1 LYEKANGSKR
11 ALIEVLVN
19 NKSTSLLTKVIQYK
33 KTVLKQ
39 ALIEVP
45 VCEKLS
51 SLLPKF
57 VNSNKNGSNMSS
69 IRRA

>member
-1 LYEKANGSKR
+1 MVLKR
-11 ALIEVLVN
+11 ALIEVLVS
-19 NKSTSLLTKVIQYK
+19 NKLTSLLTKVIQYK

-39 ALIEVP
+39 TLIKVP